1 MGEGKTQHGIY
12 IPESSI
18 FSATTA
24 RLNPHRV
31 QERTVLSEDPGMS
44 PGQKC
49 GAVELRLNLSYQRLE
64 AGLNQ
69 SRKIPGNQ
77 GGVNGNHDC
86 TGFQHNHHKEPPTS
100 SPRTPPPTPTPP
112 GSHCVEMHHGQ
123 RRLFGTSPPRQG
135 KHLNSKRSSRECSKH
150 PLVYLG

>member
-12 IPESSI
+12 IPESPV

-100 SPRTPPPTPTPP
+100 SPRTPPPPRHP
-112 GSHCVEMHHGQ
+112 
-123 RRLFGTSPPRQG
+123 RLPLRGDASRPATAVWDVPSTSRKAPE
-135 KHLNSKRSSRECSKH
+135 L
-150 PLVYLG
+150 